1 MPTGDE
7 GAATVST
14 ATAEFLG
21 VGGTQSRGAS
31 RFGFKS
37 EAPLSL
43 PVELGRLGFG
53 EVLGRAALTLGRT
66 VPTWTTK
73 AVSDAW
79 IEHTTR
85 C

>member
-43 PVELGRLGFG
+43 PVALGRTGFG
-53 EVLGRAALTLGRT
+53 EVVGPA
-66 VPTWTTK
+66 
-73 AVSDAW
+73 S
-79 IEHTTR
+79 
-85 C
+85 